1 MKPKSSKF
9 YKEKAATIRKKILTV
24 SHRSKTPHIGS
35 CLSLV
40 ELLTVLYFGGI
51 LKFQA
56 KNGANFEKRDRL
68 ILSKGH
74 GSLALYS
81 ALTEF
86 GLLPSKFLDE
96 YTKNGSLLPGHLN
109 YKPIF
114 GLEAA
119 TGSLG
124 HGLPLAV
131 GMALAAK
138 YDKKPH
144 RIFAIL
150 SDGEC
155 DEGSTWEAI
164 LAAAQWGLDNLIVVV
179 DYNKIQSF
187 GLVKDIMNLE
197 PFVEKWRS
205 FHWSVKEVDGHDS
218 VELEKVLSNA
228 PFCNGYPNVLIA
240 HTIKGKGV
248 SFMEDTIDWH
258 YKNLTDDLLE
268 QAIKEINASL

>member
-1 MKPKSSKF
+1 MKRRSSKF
-9 YKEKAATIRKKILTV
+9 YKEKAAAIRKRILIV
-24 SHRSKTPHIGS
+24 SHRAKTPHIGS

-40 ELLTVLYFGGI
+40 EILTVLYFGGI
-51 LKFQA
+51 LKFPA
-56 KNGANFEKRDRL
+56 KRGTGFEKRDRL

-81 ALTEF
+81 ALTEY
-86 GLLPSKFLDE
+86 GLLPLGFLDE
-96 YTKNGSLLPGHLN
+96 YAKNGSLLPAHLT
-109 YKPIF
+109 YKPSF

-138 YDKKPH
+138 HDKKSH

-164 LAAAQWGLDNLIVVV
+164 LAAAQWRLDNLAVIV

-187 GLVKDIMNLE
+187 GRVKDVMDLE
-197 PFVEKWRS
+197 PFAKKWES
-205 FHWSVKEVDGHDS
+205 FRWSVKEADGHDTAA
-218 VELEKVLSNA
+218 LEKALSA
-228 PFCNGYPNVLIA
+228 IPFRKGHPSVLIA

-258 YKNLTDDLLE
+258 YKNPTDELLE
-268 QAIKEINASL
+268 QAIKEVNASL